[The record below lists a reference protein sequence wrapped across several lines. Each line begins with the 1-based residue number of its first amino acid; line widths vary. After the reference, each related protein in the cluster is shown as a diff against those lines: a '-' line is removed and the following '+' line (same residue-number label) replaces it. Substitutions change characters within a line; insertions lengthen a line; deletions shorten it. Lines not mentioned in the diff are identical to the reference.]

1 MQCAGCIA
9 TSTGSTS
16 CTRRLHGVVKVFTG
30 WGHHQGLCRT
40 TTASGL
46 ETRTLTPH
54 HRWGGGGKG
63 CATQEGID
71 LPHTAASPTQLLNKP
86 CTPWCVTVPEEVV
99 GSAVTGRLQQYRRGT
114 GQRQGSNHR
123 FGNRPPLLA
132 VGRTHALCEECWSV
146 IIMRSI
152 GNYSHQSET
161 QPKGFRGGPS
171 SY

>member
-1 MQCAGCIA
+1 MCRVHCHK
-9 TSTGSTS
+9 
-16 CTRRLHGVVKVFTG
+16 HGVDIVYTSFA
-30 WGHHQGLCRT
+30 WCRE
-40 TTASGL
+40 GVYWMG
-46 ETRTLTPH
+46 TPPGVVPH
-54 HRWGGGGKG
+54 DDSERAGDTHTDATPPLGGGEKG

-71 LPHTAASPTQLLNKP
+71 LPHTAASPAQLLNKP

-152 GNYSHQSET
+152 GNYSPQSET
-161 QPKGFRGGPS
+161 QPKGFRGGPK
-171 SY
+171 